1 MSKILFL
8 GAGKMATAIAG
19 GIVRAGLFQPEELAA
34 FDISEDAATA
44 FRKQTSVGCETGNCR
59 EMVTAA
65 ECILIALKPQTL
77 PAALENLRPLLAEK
91 AVLSIAAG
99 VPIAR
104 LMELTGSKRVV
115 RIMPNTPALI
125 GEGAAAFAPSPSALP
140 EDRELARKIFS
151 AVGVALQCDEHLLDA
166 VTALSGS
173 GPAYVF
179 EFIQALSD
187 GGVAAGLPRA
197 SATELALQTV
207 IGAAEMVRRTGEHPT
222 VLKDQVTSPGGTTIR
237 ALEVLEQHAF
247 AGTIIA
253 AVRAAA
259 ERSEELGRAK

>member
-19 GIVRAGLFQPEELAA
+19 GVVRAGLFQPEELAA
-34 FDISEDAATA
+34 FDILDAAAEAFHETTA
-44 FRKQTSVGCETGNCR
+44 VHCATSGCRKLAVE
-59 EMVTAA
+59 A
-65 ECILIALKPQTL
+65 ECVLIALKPQTL
-77 PAALENLRPLLAEK
+77 TAALEGLRPLLADK
-91 AVLSIAAG
+91 PVLSIAAG

-104 LMELTGSKRVV
+104 LAELTGSGRIV

-125 GEGAAAFAPSPSALP
+125 GRGAAAFASSSGALP
-140 EDRELARKIFS
+140 EDRELARRIFS
-151 AVGVALQCDEHLLDA
+151 AVGIAIESDEKHLDA

-179 EFIQALSD
+179 EFIQALAD
-187 GGVAAGLPRA
+187 GGVAAGLARTT
-197 SATELALQTV
+197 ATELAVQTV
-207 IGAAEMVRRTGEHPT
+207 IGAAEMVRSTKLHPT

-237 ALEVLEQHAF
+237 ALEGLESHAF
-247 AGTIIA
+247 AGALIE

-259 ERSEELGRAK
+259 ERSAELGRG

>member
-1 MSKILFL
+1 MSKIFFL

-19 GIVRAGLFQPEELAA
+19 GIVRAGLFQPEELSA
-34 FDISEDAATA
+34 FDISGTAAAA
-44 FRKQTSVGCETGNCR
+44 FTENTGIPCAVSGCR
-59 EMVTAA
+59 ELA
-65 ECILIALKPQTL
+65 EKAEYILIALKPQTL
-77 PAALENLRPLLAEK
+77 AGALKELHPLLATK
-91 AVLSIAAG
+91 PVLSIAAG

-104 LMELTGSKRVV
+104 LMELTGSERII

-125 GEGAAAFAPSPSALP
+125 GEGAAAFAPSASADPADL
-140 EDRELARKIFS
+140 ELTEKIFS
-151 AVGVALQCDEHLLDA
+151 AVGIALRSSEEHLDA

-187 GGVAAGLPRA
+187 GGVAAGLPRDTA
-197 SATELALQTV
+197 IGLAIQTV
-207 IGAAEMVRRTGEHPT
+207 IGAAEMVRRTGLHPT

-237 ALEVLEQHAF
+237 ALEVLEQNAF
-247 AGTIIA
+247 AGSLIA

-259 ERSEELGRAK
+259 ERSEELGRK